1 MHLRQPIER
10 FLTARGG
17 AQAHPAT
24 IVRVGGPFEHALL
37 FASVDQL
44 DYGVVLQAKRVRGVC
59 DRGRVPR
66 GSAGHR
72 QQELVML
79 RVQAR
84 GGCRILADK

>member
-1 MHLRQPIER
+1 MHPRQPIER

-24 IVRVGGPFEHALL
+24 IVRVGGAFEHAFL

-44 DYGVVLQAKRVRGVC
+44 DNRVVLQAERVRGVC
-59 DRGRVPR
+59 DRGWVS
-66 GSAGHR
+66 GWSAGHG